1 MMGAVFAGLAAG
13 LLTGA
18 GIGGGTLLLVYLT
31 NLGGMELRQAQ
42 GVNLIYFLITA
53 PPALWGHFKNGLVDK
68 PLALRAGA
76 AGLLTADC
84 RTDRVADPG
93 AGHRAAEAGLRPV
106 HRRGGSAGA
115 VLQKRGLKALFFLT
129 WSGCRAHAFGAC

>member
-53 PPALWGHFKNGLVDK
+53 PPALWGHFKNDLVDK

-76 AGLLTADC
+76 AGLLTAGLTAWLTRGLDTGLLKQAFG
-84 RTDRVADPG
+84 RFTVAV
-93 AGHRAAEAGLRPV
+93 GLRE
-106 HRRGGSAGA
+106 
-115 VLQKRGLKALFFLT
+115 LFCKKE
-129 WSGCRAHAFGAC
+129 G

>member
-1 MMGAVFAGLAAG
+1 MTGAVLAGLAAG

-53 PPALWGHFKNGLVDK
+53 PPALWGHFKQELVDK

-76 AGLLTADC
+76 AGLVAAGLTAWL
-84 RTDRVADPG
+84 TQG
-93 AGHRAAEAGLRPV
+93 AGHRPAEAGLWGI
-106 HRRGGSAGA
+106 HRRGGPAGA
-115 VLQKRGLKALFFLT
+115 VLQKRRLSDQPSFLIYRVRMPRT
-129 WSGCRAHAFGAC
+129 RF

>member
-53 PPALWGHFKNGLVDK
+53 PPALWGHFKNDLVDK

-76 AGLLTADC
+76 AGLLA
-84 RTDRVADPG
+84 RAENG
-93 AGHRAAEAGLRPV
+93 AFAMLPRD
-106 HRRGGSAGA
+106 
-115 VLQKRGLKALFFLT
+115 VLNKLGPAFLELE
-129 WSGCRAHAFGAC
+129 G

>member
-53 PPALWGHFKNGLVDK
+53 PPALWG
-68 PLALRAGA
+68 AGRE
-76 AGLLTADC
+76 C
-84 RTDRVADPG
+84 M
-93 AGHRAAEAGLRPV
+93 
-106 HRRGGSAGA
+106 
-115 VLQKRGLKALFFLT
+115 
-129 WSGCRAHAFGAC
+129 CACVGERILEPE